1 MQRTYGDD
9 VQFLLVYIKEA
20 HAIDSPSPMSRVLI
34 EDPVTFEERQGVAQT
49 CIATLEMENIQ
60 AVVDRMDDA
69 VNKAYQGWPDRLYLV
84 GKDGKLAYAGGRGP
98 FGFKTDDLE
107 DAIQAELKANGSEK

>member
-1 MQRTYGDD
+1 MEETYGED

-20 HAIDSPSPMSRVLI
+20 HAIDSASPMSRVLI
-34 EDPVTFEERQGVAQT
+34 EDPVSDEERQGVAKT
-49 CIATLEMENIQ
+49 CLATLEMENIQ

-84 GKDGKLAYAGGRGP
+84 GKDGKLAYASGRGP
-98 FGFKTDDLE
+98 FGFEPDELE
-107 DAIQAELKANGSEK
+107 SAILAELKANGSEK